1 MESKPYINLE
11 CKIFQNYEHLRLT
24 SSFRKRRKKKKK
36 KKSITSSKY
45 VELARADPYE
55 ALLASYI

>member
-11 CKIFQNYEHLRLT
+11 CKIFRNYEHLRLT
-24 SSFRKRRKKKKK
+24 SSFQKRKE